1 MAARASDDFL
11 SQRINDFRDE
21 MRAGF
26 VDVRTEMR
34 AGFSDVRAELRALRW
49 RMDALLLAMVGVIA
63 TLAVKL

>member
-1 MAARASDDFL
+1 MAARASDDLL
-11 SQRINDFRDE
+11 SHRIDDVRDE

-34 AGFSDVRAELRALRW
+34 AGFSDLRAEMRALRW
-49 RMDALLLAMVGVIA
+49 RVDALLLAMLGVVA